1 MHMLTLLI
9 PPPHLDSSRRWS
21 CCGSWLCSRKA
32 VGNRRNWR
40 VVQTDLLGRC
50 RRLENLDFAAGVVH
64 AWQVG
69 GFYEVFSAGP
79 IG

>member
-1 MHMLTLLI
+1 M
-9 PPPHLDSSRRWS
+9 
-21 CCGSWLCSRKA
+21 
-32 VGNRRNWR
+32 
-40 VVQTDLLGRC
+40 VQTDLLGRC

-79 IG
+79 IGYATSSGDDGVLPSG